1 MLLAPALAVIV
12 AVLAYPLYQLVALSF
27 QKYGL
32 FELIAHKGE
41 WIGVDN
47 YSRIFHDRQF
57 WTVLVR
63 TVGVHRLH
71 GRPRRWCSGR

>member
-1 MLLAPALAVIV
+1 MIV
-12 AVLAYPLYQLVALSF
+12 AVLGYPLYQLVALSF

-47 YSRIFHDRQF
+47 YSQIFHDRQF
-57 WTVLVR
+57 WTVLGAR
-63 TVGVHRLH
+63 SGSR
-71 GRPRRWCSGR
+71 RSRSARRWWSGR